1 MRSRCPVL
9 DGRSDAWNTDTS
21 SLFILRFRLSEIFG
35 FVADFGSTFTAVPD
49 LAAMLKRRS
58 SAGMNTRMAAIMG
71 AIQGPL
77 GVLRFVDC
85 FATSDRVAHSCS
97 MDQSPE
103 RRRSRHGADSAAVR
117 ASYADKQND
126 SLHSDLGAY
135 SRACQLSDSKGT
147 QEDRSALMPW
157 VEGIPFTS
165 CYDVPLVLL
174 WPA

>member
-21 SLFILRFRLSEIFG
+21 SLFILSFRLSEIFG

-71 AIQGPL
+71 AIQGLWVYYALLIASRP
-77 GVLRFVDC
+77 VIVWHI
-85 FATSDRVAHSCS
+85 VAVWINLLSV
-97 MDQSPE
+97 
-103 RRRSRHGADSAAVR
+103 GAHDTGPDSAAVR